1 MGVGPKLPEQG
12 VEMKIVEFLK
22 YHESAPS
29 LAVCETSERPRG
41 YKTFFMHNSVE
52 YELLNA
58 HKYKNIK

>member
-1 MGVGPKLPEQG
+1 
-12 VEMKIVEFLK
+12 MKIVEFLK
-22 YHESAPS
+22 CHESAPS